1 VVEPLSLTVL
11 GAAALT
17 QGIGFL
23 YGQAGDLLRRRR
35 ERRAQAA
42 APMTP
47 MEIPQTGESGQVL
60 AGKVTPGPVD
70 EEALERH
77 ADQLA
82 KLRGMLTP
90 YREGDLPIEPGDGQL
105 LERVEAVRLLLEQIY
120 RQHLTFEGERRPVSG
135 TPLQAETGDAGRD
148 ATQVIV
154 RGERSVGVGR
164 DLTGS
169 VITGDNSSI
178 NLPPSA

>member
-35 ERRAQAA
+35 DRRQDAA
-42 APMTP
+42 AAGTP
-47 MEIPQTGESGQVL
+47 LEIPPAGESGEVL
-60 AGKVTPGPVD
+60 AGNVTPGPVD

-82 KLRGMLTP
+82 KLRGQLTP
-90 YREGDLPIEPGDGQL
+90 YREGDLPVEPGDAQL

-135 TPLQAETGDAGRD
+135 TPLTVKSGDVGRH
-148 ATQVIV
+148 ATQVIA
-154 RGERSVGVGR
+154 RGERSLGVGG

-178 NLPPSA
+178 NRPPSA

>member
-1 VVEPLSLTVL
+1 MEPLSLTVL

-35 ERRAQAA
+35 DRRAQAA
-42 APMTP
+42 APTTP
-47 MEIPQTGESGQVL
+47 MEIPHIGESGQVL
-60 AGKVTPGPVD
+60 AGMVTPGPVD

-77 ADQLA
+77 AEQLA
-82 KLRGMLTP
+82 KLRGLLTP

-120 RQHLTFEGERRPVSG
+120 RAFTIL
-135 TPLQAETGDAGRD
+135 
-148 ATQVIV
+148 
-154 RGERSVGVGR
+154 RGEPYHKGV
-164 DLTGS
+164 
-169 VITGDNSSI
+169 
-178 NLPPSA
+178 